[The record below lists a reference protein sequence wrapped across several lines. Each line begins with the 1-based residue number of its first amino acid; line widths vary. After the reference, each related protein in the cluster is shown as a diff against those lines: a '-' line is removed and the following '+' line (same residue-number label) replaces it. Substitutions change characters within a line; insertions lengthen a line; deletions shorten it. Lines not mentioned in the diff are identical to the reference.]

1 MMPVLNKNTADAL
14 LREMTDGKAESEKI
28 RLSDLLAKMQAAIT
42 HLALLSDFNM
52 LRKLLGHARAM
63 FPNDGHRAN
72 NDFAKFLSVLL
83 GAYLAGVSRPKI
95 VNAIEG
101 RKSMH
106 SGTGVVVEVRTD
118 TNSLFGDKR
127 NGGSKIF
134 DDTVMAPSS
143 EQLQGAATR
152 AVVVTQG
159 EETRAEVVTQAETT
173 RAAVQ
178 AGFAVVVTQAQ
189 QSALASALPPA
200 PSERFPDTVR
210 PVFPVAALAER
221 TVCCCWSRSLL

>member
-42 HLALLSDFNM
+42 HLALLSDFDM
-52 LRKLLGHARAM
+52 LRKLLGHAQAM

-134 DDTVMAPSS
+134 DGTVVAPSS
-143 EQLQGAATR
+143 EQLQVILGKMAATPLYKE
-152 AVVVTQG
+152 VV
-159 EETRAEVVTQAETT
+159 AEVPPPPPPPPPPYTPPRGFTQPS
-173 RAAVQ
+173 
-178 AGFAVVVTQAQ
+178 
-189 QSALASALPPA
+189 QSQRPG
-200 PSERFPDTVR
+200 PSRTPTVR
-210 PVFPVAALAER
+210 
-221 TVCCCWSRSLL
+221 